1 VKRTLTTVLV
11 LCGLAVVVAGCASYY
26 RVNDPAGTREYYT
39 TDIDK
44 TKAGA
49 ITFKDAKSGG
59 VVTLQSSEV
68 KEISE
73 EEFTAAVKSEKKKG
87 DKKKDK

>member
-11 LCGLAVVVAGCASYY
+11 LCGIAVVVAGCASYY

-39 TDIDK
+39 TKIDK
-44 TKAGA
+44 TVGGG
-49 ITFKDAKSGG
+49 ITFKDEKSGG

-73 EEFTAAVKSEKKKG
+73 EEFNAALKPEEKKSK
-87 DKKKDK
+87 